1 MGIDLRAI
9 ETKTF
14 RRSWRGFKRDDVR
27 GYLLEVAEAVRD
39 DDHFRRAGVEVAS
52 ALRRMH
58 ELVSATRDQAVH
70 DADALRRN
78 AMVDAEAVL
87 AESRGRAERIVAE
100 AENQAGIVRFEAAVW
115 AMNTRAR
122 AEADRATI
130 EEGVEEARAAIDRME
145 GELAERARSL
155 VEEELERRRAHLDRL
170 SHRIREL
177 KDQEADVVARLHKVE
192 DEVGALVRGPMADV
206 VFVDVPLGENQPDD
220 HEPSDDDGDAVV
232 LDLTGNPL
240 DAALQA
246 GLRQALSGTED

>member
-1 MGIDLRAI
+1 
-9 ETKTF
+9 
-14 RRSWRGFKRDDVR
+14 
-27 GYLLEVAEAVRD
+27 
-39 DDHFRRAGVEVAS
+39 
-52 ALRRMH
+52 
-58 ELVSATRDQAVH
+58 
-70 DADALRRN
+70 
-78 AMVDAEAVL
+78 
-87 AESRGRAERIVAE
+87 
-100 AENQAGIVRFEAAVW
+100 
-115 AMNTRAR
+115 
-122 AEADRATI
+122 
-130 EEGVEEARAAIDRME
+130 ME